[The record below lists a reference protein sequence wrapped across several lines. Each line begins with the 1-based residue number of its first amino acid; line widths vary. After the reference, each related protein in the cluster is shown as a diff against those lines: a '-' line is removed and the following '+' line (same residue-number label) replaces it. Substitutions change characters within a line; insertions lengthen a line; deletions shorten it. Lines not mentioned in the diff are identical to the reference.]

1 LSKLIPQPLLVYGS
15 RPRVARVEFLPVAS
29 VDYHDARMA
38 RGSQPAGE
46 QPRFSRFVRRG
57 ASFHCCWGVRARAV
71 CRPRHVFRV
80 QSLVELFQACEK
92 GRPRLQLR
100 HKWGRARSW
109 QASCAHQRVSSVAP
123 RARAAVYG
131 GLLCAA
137 RSAVACPG
145 CPWGGAAW
153 HAGAVHLSPDG
164 GPPRQ
169 HPAVGV
175 REVRLRLNIGAAH
188 RKESFWVLL
197 FVSLVALVYIYWEFS
212 AVLARQTTTAASGPP
227 DVPQPRSRPLAM
239 QARAQAQL

>member
-1 LSKLIPQPLLVYGS
+1 MLRWISTTRAWLGAVKVTFHRRFSPS
-15 RPRVARVEFLPVAS
+15 RAS
-29 VDYHDARMA
+29 VRP
-38 RGSQPAGE
+38 GLI
-46 QPRFSRFVRRG
+46 
-57 ASFHCCWGVRARAV
+57 CCRGVRARVSA
-71 CRPRHVFRV
+71 
-80 QSLVELFQACEK
+80 QACEK
-92 GRPRLQLR
+92 GRPRLRLR
-100 HKWGRARSW
+100 HRWGRARSW

-131 GLLCAA
+131 GLLCAT